1 MNKIELSLVLKNSDK
16 AFYTLEELKREG
28 FNGTVISTESLRH
41 VIEDDPQ
48 EHHFLNLRHIEE
60 RELMQSIL
68 VIFIVDEDKLET
80 IKNVIRNY
88 TDNFKAIKGC
98 MYSRPMSDYEGS
110 I

>member
-1 MNKIELSLVLKNSDK
+1 
-16 AFYTLEELKREG
+16 
-28 FNGTVISTESLRH
+28 
-41 VIEDDPQ
+41 
-48 EHHFLNLRHIEE
+48 
-60 RELMQSIL
+60 MQSIL

-80 IKNVIRNY
+80 IKNVIRDY